1 MNTLKHYRIPVC
13 REVGDKTGLIPC
25 QDAVHDDFSRSEVRF
40 SDPVHVNAPRK
51 AEL

>member
-1 MNTLKHYRIPVC
+1 MDSS

-40 SDPVHVNAPRK
+40 RDPIHVKAPPK
-51 AEL
+51 DEL